1 MGRRAL
7 VLVVAL
13 LLAGV
18 AAFAIF
24 QYLNGVEEDILA
36 GQVQVPVFRA
46 VQPIAEGTSG
56 NIVLSSP
63 GQLFIDGFEQKEDL
77 PADAITTQEQ
87 LQSVLQNRVAAG
99 PISQNAILTQSQW
112 VEETVDVT
120 PLRELIGEGK
130 QALTIDP
137 GLIQGVN
144 GFVEPGDRV
153 NVIVS
158 VDIEARLIP
167 SDNPPDFGIP
177 TEGAPASDT
186 STPSGSESQ
195 TVTVP
200 YTRFVLQGVPVLA
213 VGRDTRPAEDQ
224 PVEVTVPTNATQGEG
239 EGQAQEIVSVYTLEV
254 TPEQAERLVFALENG
269 SIYLTLVPED
279 FVEISTKGI
288 TIETLFEGDLVEDI
302 FSN

>member
-24 QYLNGVEEDILA
+24 QYLTGVEEDILA
-36 GQVQVPVFRA
+36 GQQQVPVFRA

-63 GQLFIDGFEQKEDL
+63 GQLYQESLEQQEDL

-112 VEETVDVT
+112 VEETVEVT
-120 PLRELIGEGK
+120 PLRELIGEGL
-130 QALTIDP
+130 QAITIDP

-167 SDNPPDFGIP
+167 SEAPPDFGIP
-177 TEGAPASDT
+177 TEGEPIGGEG
-186 STPSGSESQ
+186 TPEEQ

-213 VGRDTRPAEDQ
+213 VGRDTRPLEDQ
-224 PVEVTVPTNATQGEG
+224 PVEVTVPVAGGAEG
-239 EGQAQEIVSVYTLEV
+239 EEVQQIVSVYTLEV
-254 TPEQAERLVFALENG
+254 TPEQAERLVFALDNG

-279 FVEISTKGI
+279 FVEITTKGI
-288 TIETLFEGDLVEDI
+288 TIESLFEGDLVENI

>member
-24 QYLNGVEEDILA
+24 QYLTGVEEDILA
-36 GQVQVPVFRA
+36 GQQQVPVFRA

-63 GQLFIDGFEQKEDL
+63 GQLYQESLEQQEDL

-112 VEETVDVT
+112 VEETVEVT
-120 PLRELIGEGK
+120 PLRELIGEGL
-130 QALTIDP
+130 QAITIDP

-167 SDNPPDFGIP
+167 SEAPPDFGIP
-177 TEGAPASDT
+177 TEGEPNGPEG
-186 STPSGSESQ
+186 TPDEQ

-213 VGRDTRPAEDQ
+213 VGRDTRPLEDQ
-224 PVEVTVPTNATQGEG
+224 PVEVTVPAAAGAAEG
-239 EGQAQEIVSVYTLEV
+239 EEVPQLVSVYTLEV
-254 TPEQAERLVFALENG
+254 TPEQAERLVFALDNG

-279 FVEISTKGI
+279 FVEITTKGI
-288 TIETLFEGDLVEDI
+288 TIESLFEGDLVENI